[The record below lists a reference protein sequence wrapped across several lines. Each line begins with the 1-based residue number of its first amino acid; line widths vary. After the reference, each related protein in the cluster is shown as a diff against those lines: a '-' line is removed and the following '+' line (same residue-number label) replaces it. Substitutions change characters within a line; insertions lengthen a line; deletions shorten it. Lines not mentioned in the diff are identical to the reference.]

1 MKIVVDLQGAQN
13 ESRHRGIGRYALAF
27 VKALIRNKGTHEIV
41 VLLSDLFPESL
52 AYAQDALAEQ
62 RAHCTIKIWSGIGPT
77 DLRKSENYWRKD
89 VSELLREAYIA
100 ELQPDVLI
108 ISSLLDSP
116 GDNTIVSVSKLAPV
130 YTVAMLYDLIPLLY
144 KSEYLVDPTTQ
155 DWYYERLWQFK
166 KADFWFAISES
177 SRNDGIAQLGLPA
190 AQVQN
195 ISAALGEDIVAVDL
209 TPEHSAA
216 LRQKFGITRPFLL
229 YSGAFDPRKNI
240 DRLVHA
246 YAAQPAEIR
255 QAHQLVLAGGLNAPQ
270 LVHVNQLIAAAGLDA
285 SQVIVTQ
292 RITDHELCALYGLC
306 KAYILPTY
314 CEGFGF
320 TALEAMACDAPTI
333 GSNYSS
339 VPEVIGLPEALFDPF
354 SVDSIAS
361 KITQVLS
368 DEAYR
373 AKLVA
378 HGRRQ
383 VQTFSW
389 DHTARKALEASERL
403 EQAGVLA
410 AKTRAVV
417 QPIAP
422 LTSLTAPQKLSQAST
437 LPDVRTK
444 PNSAAALVAEI
455 TARIAAFEQ
464 TPQRPAVELQETAAL
479 VAGLLPRQDMR
490 PRLFVDITEL
500 HATDSKSGI
509 QRVVRSVIQH
519 LLKET
524 DSAYQV
530 ELVYA
535 AKPVGYKTAAAFT
548 RRMFGE
554 GHRPILTNGDRGA
567 GSGVGS
573 DTLLAD
579 AALGEDTYIHPQ
591 QGDIFL
597 GLDLHFNIDQDHE
610 HFFAKARQAGAQV
623 YFVVYDL
630 LPLLLKDTFT
640 PELVEKYGNWLRV
653 VSQQHGAVCISQAVA
668 AELKTWVAHNQPT
681 AAQSLKIDWFHLGAD
696 IESSIPSK
704 GMPDDGPQLLQQL
717 ASAPSFLMVGTLEP
731 RKRHGQVLDA
741 FEQLWAQNI
750 PANLVIVGKPGWLT
764 EALTNRL
771 STHPQ
776 LGHQLFW
783 MQSAS
788 DEYLE
793 KIYAA
798 ARCLIAASEAEGFG
812 LPLIEA
818 ARHGLPIIAR
828 DIPVFREV
836 AQEHA
841 LYFAGDDG
849 AALSNAIQ
857 SWLALAKQQKTPD
870 SSQIQRQTWAQS
882 TQQLLSKVILTKDV
896 TKIA

>member
-27 VKALIRNKGTHEIV
+27 VRALIRNRGPHEVV

-52 AYAQDALAEQ
+52 AYAQDALGEQ

-77 DLRKSENYWRKD
+77 DLRKPENHWRKD
-89 VSELLREAYIA
+89 VSELLREAFIA
-100 ELQPDVLI
+100 DLNPDVLI

-190 AQVQN
+190 AQVHN

-209 TPEHSAA
+209 NAEQAAA
-216 LRQKFGITRPFLL
+216 LKQKFGITRPFLL

-246 YAAQPAEIR
+246 YAAQPADIR
-255 QAHQLVLAGGLNAPQ
+255 QTHQLVLAGGLNAPQ
-270 LVHVNQLIAAAGLDA
+270 LVHVNQLISQAGLDA

-320 TALEAMACDAPTI
+320 TALEAMACGAPTI

-354 SVDSIAS
+354 SVESIES

-373 AKLVA
+373 TMLVA
-378 HGRRQ
+378 HGQKQ

-389 DHTARKALEASERL
+389 DHTARKALEALERL
-403 EQAGVLA
+403 ERDGVLE
-410 AKTRAVV
+410 AKARPT
-417 QPIAP
+417 P
-422 LTSLTAPQKLSQAST
+422 
-437 LPDVRTK
+437 
-444 PNSAAALVAEI
+444 AALVTEI
-455 TARIAAFEQ
+455 TARIAAFAQ
-464 TPQRPAVELQETAAL
+464 TSQRPAVELQETASL
-479 VAGLLPRQDMR
+479 VAGLLPRQDTR

-519 LLKET
+519 LLT
-524 DSAYQV
+524 DADAAYKV

-535 AKPVGYKTAAAFT
+535 AKPVGYKTATAFT
-548 RRMFGE
+548 QRMFGD
-554 GHRPILTNGDRGA
+554 GQLLNLTNTQHGA
-567 GSGVGS
+567 KSSEGS
-573 DTLLAD
+573 DALSGN
-579 AALGEDTYIHPQ
+579 AAVGEDAHIHPQ
-591 QGDIFL
+591 AGDIFL

-610 HFFAKARQAGAQV
+610 HFFTQARQAGAKV

-640 PELVEKYGNWLRV
+640 PELVQKYGNWLRV

-668 AELKTWVAHNQPT
+668 AELKAWVAQNQPVV
-681 AAQSLKIDWFHLGAD
+681 AQTFKIDWFHLGAD

-717 ASAPSFLMVGTLEP
+717 TAQPSFLAVGTLEP
-731 RKRHGQVLDA
+731 RKRHGQMLDA
-741 FEQLWAQNI
+741 FEQLWTQNVA
-750 PANLVIVGKPGWLT
+750 ANLIIVGKPGWLT
-764 EALTNRL
+764 EALTTRL
-771 STHPQ
+771 STHTQ
-776 LGHQLFW
+776 LGRQLFW
-783 MQSAS
+783 VQTAS

-798 ARCLIAASEAEGFG
+798 ASCLIAASEAEGFG

-836 AQEHA
+836 AQDHA

-849 AALSNAIQ
+849 AALATAVQ
-857 SWLALAKQQKTPD
+857 SWLALAQQQKTPD
-870 SSQIQRQTWAQS
+870 SRQIQRQTWAQS
-882 TQQLLSKVILTKDV
+882 AQQLLSRVISAKDV

>member
-52 AYAQDALAEQ
+52 AYAQDALGEQ
-62 RAHCTIKIWSGIGPT
+62 RAQCTIKIWSGIGPT
-77 DLRKSENYWRKD
+77 DLRKPENHWRKD
-89 VSELLREAYIA
+89 VSELLREAFIA
-100 ELQPDVLI
+100 NLQPDVLI

-190 AQVQN
+190 LQVHN
-195 ISAALGEDIVAVDL
+195 ISAALGEEIVAVEL
-209 TPEHSAA
+209 TAEQAAA
-216 LRQKFGITRPFLL
+216 LKQKFGITRPFLL

-240 DRLVHA
+240 DRLVMA
-246 YAAQPAEIR
+246 YASLPLELR

-270 LVHVNQLIAAAGLDA
+270 LVHVNQLIARAGLDA

-306 KAYILPTY
+306 KAHILPTY

-320 TALEAMACDAPTI
+320 TALEAMACGAPAI

-354 SVDSIAS
+354 SVESIAN

-373 AKLVA
+373 ATLVA
-378 HGRRQ
+378 HGRQQ

-389 DHTARKALEASERL
+389 DHTARKALEALARL
-403 EQAGVLA
+403 EQTGVLGAKVRPTA
-410 AKTRAVV
+410 AE
-417 QPIAP
+417 
-422 LTSLTAPQKLSQAST
+422 
-437 LPDVRTK
+437 
-444 PNSAAALVAEI
+444 ALVAEI

-479 VAGLLPRQDMR
+479 VAGLLPRPDPR

-500 HATDSKSGI
+500 HASDSKSGI

-519 LLKET
+519 LLTET
-524 DSAYQV
+524 DPAYNV

-535 AKPVGYKTAAAFT
+535 AKLLGYKTAAAFT
-548 RRMFGE
+548 RRMFGAAQSAAAE
-554 GHRPILTNGDRGA
+554 ASVVGA
-567 GSGVGS
+567 S
-573 DTLLAD
+573 
-579 AALGEDTYIHPQ
+579 EDTYIHPQ

-597 GLDLHFNIDQDHE
+597 SLDLHFNIDQDHE
-610 HFFAKARQAGAQV
+610 YFFAKARQAGAQV

-653 VSQQHGAVCISQAVA
+653 VSQQDGAVCISQAVA
-668 AELKTWVAHNQPT
+668 AELKTWVAHNHPS
-681 AAQSLKIDWFHLGAD
+681 AAQNLKIDWFHLGAD
-696 IESSIPSK
+696 IENSLPST
-704 GMPDDGPQLLQQL
+704 GLPDDAAQLLQQL
-717 ASAPSFLMVGTLEP
+717 AANPSFLAVGTLEP
-731 RKRHGQVLDA
+731 RKRHGQMLDA
-741 FEQLWAQNI
+741 FEQLWAQNVA
-750 PANLVIVGKPGWLT
+750 ANLIIVGKPGWLT
-764 EALTNRL
+764 EALTTRL

-776 LGHQLFW
+776 LGRQLFW
-783 MQSAS
+783 VQSAS

-798 ARCLIAASEAEGFG
+798 ASCLIAASEAEGFG

-836 AQEHA
+836 AQDHA
-841 LYFAGDDG
+841 LYFAGDEG
-849 AALSNAIQ
+849 AALAAAVQ
-857 SWLALAKQQKTPD
+857 RWLALAQQQKTPD
-870 SSQIQRQTWAQS
+870 SRKIQRQSWAQS
-882 TQQLLSKVILTKDV
+882 AQQLLSRVISTKDV

>member
-27 VKALIRNKGTHEIV
+27 VRALIRNKGTHEIV

-77 DLRKSENYWRKD
+77 DLRKPENHWRKD

-209 TPEHSAA
+209 NAEQATA
-216 LRQKFGITRPFLL
+216 LKPKFGITRPFLL

-240 DRLVHA
+240 DRLVYA
-246 YAAQPAEIR
+246 YAAQPAEVR
-255 QAHQLVLAGGLNAPQ
+255 HAHQLVLAGGLNAPQ

-320 TALEAMACDAPTI
+320 TALEAMACGAPTI

-354 SVDSIAS
+354 SVESIAS

-373 AKLVA
+373 SMLVA
-378 HGRRQ
+378 HGQQQ

-389 DHTARKALEASERL
+389 DHTARKALEALERL

-410 AKTRAVV
+410 VSKA
-417 QPIAP
+417 QPA
-422 LTSLTAPQKLSQAST
+422 
-437 LPDVRTK
+437 
-444 PNSAAALVAEI
+444 AAALVAEI

-479 VAGLLPRQDMR
+479 VAGLLPRQDQR

-519 LLKET
+519 LLTET

-548 RRMFGE
+548 QRMFGE
-554 GHRPILTNGDRGA
+554 GHRPILTNGERGA

-573 DTLLAD
+573 VTLLAD
-579 AALGEDTYIHPQ
+579 EAIDQDTYIHPQ

-741 FEQLWAQNI
+741 FEQFWAQNI

-764 EALTNRL
+764 EALTTRL

-836 AQEHA
+836 AQDHA
-841 LYFAGDDG
+841 MYFAGDDG
-849 AALSNAIQ
+849 AALATAIQ

-882 TQQLLSKVILTKDV
+882 AQQLLSRMILTKDV

>member
-27 VKALIRNKGTHEIV
+27 VRALIRNKGAHEVV

-52 AYAQDALAEQ
+52 AYTQDALGEH

-77 DLRKSENYWRKD
+77 DLRKPENHWRKD

-190 AQVQN
+190 DQVHN
-195 ISAALGEDIVAVDL
+195 ISAALGEDIVAVEL
-209 TPEHSAA
+209 NTEQETA
-216 LRQKFGITRPFLL
+216 LKQKFGITRPFML

-320 TALEAMACDAPTI
+320 TALEAMACGAPTI

-373 AKLVA
+373 AMLVA

-389 DHTARKALEASERL
+389 DHTARKALEALEQL
-403 EQAGVLA
+403 EQAGVLKGKA
-410 AKTRAVV
+410 RAVV
-417 QPIAP
+417 QPVP
-422 LTSLTAPQKLSQAST
+422 PVTSLSAPQKLSQTSAASDARST
-437 LPDVRTK
+437 L
-444 PNSAAALVAEI
+444 NSAAALVTEI

-479 VAGLLPRQDMR
+479 VAGLLPRQDQR

-519 LLKET
+519 LLTET

-535 AKPVGYKTAAAFT
+535 AKLVGYKTAAAFT

-554 GHRPILTNGDRGA
+554 DHRPISTNGDRGA
-567 GSGVGS
+567 GSSVGS
-573 DTLLAD
+573 DAAD
-579 AALGEDTYIHPQ
+579 SVLSQDTYIHPQ

-610 HFFAKARQAGAQV
+610 HFFAKARQADAQV

-668 AELKTWVAHNQPT
+668 AELKAWVANNQPT

-704 GMPDDGPQLLQQL
+704 GMPDDGPQLLQKL

-764 EALTNRL
+764 EALTTRL
-771 STHPQ
+771 SAHPH
-776 LGHQLFW
+776 LGRQLFW
-783 MQSAS
+783 VQSAS

-798 ARCLIAASEAEGFG
+798 ANCLIAASEAEGFG

-818 ARHGLPIIAR
+818 ARHGLPIVAR

-836 AQEHA
+836 AQDHA

-849 AALSNAIQ
+849 AALATAIQ
-857 SWLALAKQQKTPD
+857 SWLAMSQQQKTPD
-870 SSQIQRQTWAQS
+870 SRQIQRQTWAQS
-882 TQQLLSKVILTKDV
+882 TQQLLSRVLSSKDV

>member
-27 VKALIRNKGTHEIV
+27 VRALIRNKGTHEIV

-62 RAHCTIKIWSGIGPT
+62 RAHCTIKVWSGIGPT
-77 DLRKSENYWRKD
+77 DLRKLGNHWRKD

-116 GDNTIVSVSKLAPV
+116 GDNTIVSVSKLASV

-177 SRNDGIAQLGLPA
+177 SRNDGIAQLGLPP

-195 ISAALGEDIVAVDL
+195 ISAALGEDIVAVEL
-209 TPEHSAA
+209 NTEQATA
-216 LRQKFGITRPFLL
+216 LHQKFGITRPFLL

-240 DRLVHA
+240 DRLVCA

-320 TALEAMACDAPTI
+320 TALEAMACGAPTI

-354 SVDSIAS
+354 SVESIAS

-373 AKLVA
+373 AMLAA
-378 HGRRQ
+378 HGRMQ

-389 DHTARKALEASERL
+389 DHTARKALEALERL

-410 AKTRAVV
+410 ATKA
-417 QPIAP
+417 Q
-422 LTSLTAPQKLSQAST
+422 STAAT
-437 LPDVRTK
+437 
-444 PNSAAALVAEI
+444 LVAEI
-455 TARIAAFEQ
+455 TTRIAAFEQ
-464 TPQRPAVELQETAAL
+464 TPKRPVVELQETAAL
-479 VAGLLPRQDMR
+479 VAGLLPRQDQR

-519 LLKET
+519 LLTET

-554 GHRPILTNGDRGA
+554 GHRPILTNGD

-573 DTLLAD
+573 DTLLAG
-579 AALGEDTYIHPQ
+579 AALGQDTHIHPQ
-591 QGDIFL
+591 LGDIFL

-610 HFFAKARQAGAQV
+610 HFFTKARQAGAQV

-653 VSQQHGAVCISQAVA
+653 VSEQHGAVCISQAVA
-668 AELKTWVAHNQPT
+668 AQLKAWVSQNQPT
-681 AAQSLKIDWFHLGAD
+681 AARSLKIDWFHLGAD

-704 GMPDDGPQLLQQL
+704 GMPDDGPQLLQKL
-717 ASAPSFLMVGTLEP
+717 ATAPSFLMVGTLEP

-741 FEQLWAQNI
+741 FEQLWAQNT
-750 PANLVIVGKPGWLT
+750 PANLVIAGKRGWLT
-764 EALTNRL
+764 EALTARL

-783 MQSAS
+783 VQSAS

-836 AQEHA
+836 AQDHA

-849 AALSNAIQ
+849 AALATAIQ
-857 SWLALAKQQKTPD
+857 SWLVLAQQQKTPD

>member
-52 AYAQDALAEQ
+52 AYAQDALGEQ
-62 RAHCTIKIWSGIGPT
+62 RAQCTIKIWSGIGPT
-77 DLRKSENYWRKD
+77 DLRKPENHWRKD
-89 VSELLREAYIA
+89 VSELLREAFIA
-100 ELQPDVLI
+100 NLQPDVLI

-190 AQVQN
+190 PQVHN

-209 TPEHSAA
+209 TVEQAAA
-216 LRQKFGITRPFLL
+216 LKQKFAITRPFLL

-240 DRLVHA
+240 DRLVMA
-246 YAAQPAEIR
+246 YASLPLDLR

-270 LVHVNQLIAAAGLDA
+270 LVHVNQLIARAGLDA

-306 KAYILPTY
+306 KAHILPTY

-320 TALEAMACDAPTI
+320 TALEAMACGAPAI

-354 SVDSIAS
+354 SVESIAN

-373 AKLVA
+373 ATLVA
-378 HGRRQ
+378 HGRQQ

-389 DHTARKALEASERL
+389 DHTARKALEALARL
-403 EQAGVLA
+403 EQTGVLGAKARPTA
-410 AKTRAVV
+410 AE
-417 QPIAP
+417 
-422 LTSLTAPQKLSQAST
+422 
-437 LPDVRTK
+437 
-444 PNSAAALVAEI
+444 ALVAEI

-479 VAGLLPRQDMR
+479 VAGLLPRPDPR

-500 HATDSKSGI
+500 HASDSKSGI

-519 LLKET
+519 LLTET
-524 DSAYQV
+524 DPAYKV

-535 AKPVGYKTAAAFT
+535 AKPLGYKTAAAFT
-548 RRMFGE
+548 RRMFGAARSVAAE
-554 GHRPILTNGDRGA
+554 ATVVGA
-567 GSGVGS
+567 S
-573 DTLLAD
+573 
-579 AALGEDTYIHPQ
+579 EDTYIHPQ
-591 QGDIFL
+591 QSDIFL

-668 AELKTWVAHNQPT
+668 AELKTWVAHNHPS
-681 AAQSLKIDWFHLGAD
+681 AAQNLKIDWFHLGAD
-696 IESSIPSK
+696 IENSLPST
-704 GMPDDGPQLLQQL
+704 GLPEDATQLLQQL
-717 ASAPSFLMVGTLEP
+717 AANPSFLAVGTLEP
-731 RKRHGQVLDA
+731 RKRHGQMLDA
-741 FEQLWAQNI
+741 FEQLWAQNVA
-750 PANLVIVGKPGWLT
+750 ANLIIVGKPGWLT
-764 EALTNRL
+764 EALTTRL

-776 LGHQLFW
+776 LGRQLFW
-783 MQSAS
+783 VQSAS
-788 DEYLE
+788 DECLE

-798 ARCLIAASEAEGFG
+798 AGCLIAASEAEGFG

-836 AQEHA
+836 AQDHA
-841 LYFAGDDG
+841 LYFAGDEG
-849 AALSNAIQ
+849 AALAAAVQ
-857 SWLALAKQQKTPD
+857 RWLALAKQQKAPD
-870 SSQIQRQTWAQS
+870 SRQIQRQTWAQS
-882 TQQLLSKVILTKDV
+882 AQQLLSRVISTKDV

>member
-52 AYAQDALAEQ
+52 AYAQDALGEQ
-62 RAHCTIKIWSGIGPT
+62 RAQCTIKIWSGIGPT
-77 DLRKSENYWRKD
+77 DLRKPENHWRKD
-89 VSELLREAYIA
+89 VSELLREAFIA
-100 ELQPDVLI
+100 NLQPDVLI

-190 AQVQN
+190 PQVHN
-195 ISAALGEDIVAVDL
+195 ISAALGEDIVAVEL
-209 TPEHSAA
+209 TAEQAAA
-216 LRQKFGITRPFLL
+216 LKQKFGITRPFLL

-240 DRLVHA
+240 DRLVMA
-246 YAAQPAEIR
+246 YASLPLELR

-270 LVHVNQLIAAAGLDA
+270 LVHVNQLIARAGLDA

-306 KAYILPTY
+306 KAHILPTY

-320 TALEAMACDAPTI
+320 TALEAMACGAPAI

-354 SVDSIAS
+354 SVESIAN

-373 AKLVA
+373 ATLVA
-378 HGRRQ
+378 HGRQQ

-389 DHTARKALEASERL
+389 DHTARKALEALARL
-403 EQAGVLA
+403 EQTGVLG
-410 AKTRAVV
+410 AKVR
-417 QPIAP
+417 P
-422 LTSLTAPQKLSQAST
+422 TAE
-437 LPDVRTK
+437 
-444 PNSAAALVAEI
+444 ALVAEI

-464 TPQRPAVELQETAAL
+464 TPQRPVVELQETAAL
-479 VAGLLPRQDMR
+479 VAGLLPRPDPR

-500 HATDSKSGI
+500 HASDSKSGI

-519 LLKET
+519 LLTET
-524 DSAYQV
+524 DPAYKV

-535 AKPVGYKTAAAFT
+535 AKPLGYKTAVAFT
-548 RRMFGE
+548 RRMFAAAQSVAAE
-554 GHRPILTNGDRGA
+554 ASMVGA
-567 GSGVGS
+567 S
-573 DTLLAD
+573 
-579 AALGEDTYIHPQ
+579 EDTYIHPQ

-653 VSQQHGAVCISQAVA
+653 VSQQHGAVCISRAVA
-668 AELKTWVAHNQPT
+668 AELKTWVAHNHPS
-681 AAQSLKIDWFHLGAD
+681 AAQNLKIDWFHLGAD
-696 IESSIPSK
+696 IENSLPST
-704 GMPDDGPQLLQQL
+704 GLPEDATQLLQQL
-717 ASAPSFLMVGTLEP
+717 AANPSFLAVGTLEP
-731 RKRHGQVLDA
+731 RKRHGQMLDA
-741 FEQLWAQNI
+741 FEQLWAQHVA
-750 PANLVIVGKPGWLT
+750 ANLIIVGKPGWLT
-764 EALTNRL
+764 EALTTRL

-776 LGHQLFW
+776 LGRQLFW
-783 MQSAS
+783 VQSAS

-798 ARCLIAASEAEGFG
+798 ASCLIAASEAEGFG

-836 AQEHA
+836 AQDHA
-841 LYFAGDDG
+841 LYFAGDEG
-849 AALSNAIQ
+849 AALAAAVQ
-857 SWLALAKQQKTPD
+857 RWLALAKQQNTPD
-870 SSQIQRQTWAQS
+870 SRKIQRQTWAQS
-882 TQQLLSKVILTKDV
+882 AQQLLSRVISTKDV

>member
-13 ESRHRGIGRYALAF
+13 ESRARGIGRYALAF
-27 VKALIRNKGTHEIV
+27 VKALIRNKGGHQIV

-52 AYAQDALAEQ
+52 SQVQESLSAE
-62 RAHCTIKIWSGIGPT
+62 RELCTVAVWSGIGPT
-77 DLRKSENYWRKD
+77 DQRKPENLWRQQ
-89 VSELLREAYIA
+89 VSELLREARLA
-100 ELQPDVLI
+100 QLSPDVLI
-108 ISSLLDSP
+108 LSSFLDSP
-116 GDNTIVSVSKLAPV
+116 GDNTIVSIGKVAPV
-130 YTVAMLYDLIPLLY
+130 YTVAMLYDLIPLMY
-144 KSEYLVDPTTQ
+144 KNEYLVDPATQ
-155 DWYYERLWQFK
+155 DWYYERLWQYK

-177 SRNDGIAQLGLPA
+177 SRNDGIQQLGLPA
-190 AQVQN
+190 ANVEN
-195 ISAALGEDIVAVDL
+195 ISAALGEEIAPVSLPADFVAAVN
-209 TPEHSAA
+209 
-216 LRQKFGITRPFLL
+216 QKFGITGSFLL
-229 YSGAFDPRKNI
+229 YTGAFDPRKNI
-240 DRLVHA
+240 ERLLAA
-246 YAAQPAEIR
+246 YSAQPTELKR
-255 QAHQLVLAGGLNAPQ
+255 THQLVLAGGMIAPQ
-270 LVHVNQLIAAAGLDA
+270 LAHLYQLIQQAGLDTT
-285 SQVIVTQ
+285 QVIVTQ
-292 RITDHELCALYGLC
+292 RITDQELCALYMLC

-320 TALEAMACDAPTI
+320 TALEAMACGAPTI

-354 SVDSIAS
+354 SVVSITN

-368 DEAYR
+368 DDAYR
-373 AKLVA
+373 AKLVS
-378 HGRRQ
+378 HGRQQ

-389 DHTARKALEASERL
+389 DHTARKALEALERL
-403 EQAGVLA
+403 EQGGVLG
-410 AKTRAVV
+410 AKTQSTVAAVV
-417 QPIAP
+417 
-422 LTSLTAPQKLSQAST
+422 T
-437 LPDVRTK
+437 
-444 PNSAAALVAEI
+444 EI

-464 TPQRPAVELQETAAL
+464 TPKRSVVELQETAVL
-479 VAGLLPRQDMR
+479 VAGLLPRQDQR

-519 LLKET
+519 LLTET

-554 GHRPILTNGDRGA
+554 GHRPILTNGG
-567 GSGVGS
+567 GSGVDS

-579 AALGEDTYIHPQ
+579 AALSQDTYIHPQ
-591 QGDIFL
+591 HGDIFL

-610 HFFAKARQAGAQV
+610 RFFAKARQAGAEV

-668 AELKTWVAHNQPT
+668 AELKTWVANNQPE
-681 AAQSLKIDWFHLGAD
+681 AAKTLKIDWFHLGAD

-704 GMPDDGPQLLQQL
+704 GMPDDGPQLLQKL

-750 PANLVIVGKPGWLT
+750 PVNLVIVGKSGWLT
-764 EALTNRL
+764 EALTARL
-771 STHPQ
+771 GAHPE
-776 LGHQLFW
+776 LGRQLFW
-783 MQSAS
+783 VQSAS

-849 AALSNAIQ
+849 AALATAIQ
-857 SWLALAKQQKTPD
+857 SWLALAQQQKTLD

>member
-1 MKIVVDLQGAQN
+1 MKILVDLQGAQN

-27 VKALIRNKGTHEIV
+27 VRALIRNKGTNEIV

-52 AYAQDALAEQ
+52 AYAQDALGEQ

-77 DLRKSENYWRKD
+77 DLRKPENHWRKD
-89 VSELLREAYIA
+89 VSELLREAFIA
-100 ELQPDVLI
+100 DLNPDVLI

-190 AQVQN
+190 AQVHN

-209 TPEHSAA
+209 NAEQAAA
-216 LRQKFGITRPFLL
+216 LKQKFGITRPFLL

-255 QAHQLVLAGGLNAPQ
+255 QTHQLVLAGGLNAPQ
-270 LVHVNQLIAAAGLDA
+270 LVHVNQLISQAGLDA

-320 TALEAMACDAPTI
+320 TALEAMACGAPTI

-354 SVDSIAS
+354 SVESIAS

-373 AKLVA
+373 AMLVA
-378 HGRRQ
+378 HGPKQ

-389 DHTARKALEASERL
+389 DHTARKALEALERL
-403 EQAGVLA
+403 ERDGVLG
-410 AKTRAVV
+410 AKARSVV
-417 QPIAP
+417 QPIAALELSTVSQTSAP
-422 LTSLTAPQKLSQAST
+422 LSAHSRPQ
-437 LPDVRTK
+437 TK
-444 PNSAAALVAEI
+444 PPTAVALVTEI
-455 TARIAAFEQ
+455 TVRIAAFAQ
-464 TPQRPAVELQETAAL
+464 TSQRPAVELQETAAL
-479 VAGLLPRQDMR
+479 VAGLLPRQDTR

-519 LLKET
+519 LLT
-524 DSAYQV
+524 DADAAHKV

-535 AKPVGYKTAAAFT
+535 AKPLGYKTATAFT
-548 RRMFGE
+548 RRMFGD
-554 GHRPILTNGDRGA
+554 GQLLNLTNTEHGA
-567 GSGVGS
+567 KSSEGS
-573 DTLLAD
+573 DALSGNASISQD
-579 AALGEDTYIHPQ
+579 AHIHPQ
-591 QGDIFL
+591 KGDIFL

-610 HFFAKARQAGAQV
+610 HFFNKARQAGAQV

-640 PELVEKYGNWLRV
+640 SELVEKYGNWLRV

-668 AELKTWVAHNQPT
+668 AELTAWVAQNQPAVAKT
-681 AAQSLKIDWFHLGAD
+681 FKIDWFHLGAD

-704 GMPDDGPQLLQQL
+704 GVPDDGAQLLQQL
-717 ASAPSFLMVGTLEP
+717 AAQPSFLAVGTLEP
-731 RKRHGQVLDA
+731 RKRHGQMLDA
-741 FEQLWAQNI
+741 FDLLWAQNVA
-750 PANLVIVGKPGWLT
+750 ANLIIVGKPGWLT
-764 EALTNRL
+764 EALTTWL

-776 LGHQLFW
+776 LGRQLFW
-783 MQSAS
+783 VQTAS

-793 KIYAA
+793 KIYAVA
-798 ARCLIAASEAEGFG
+798 SCLIAASEAEGFG

-836 AQEHA
+836 AKEHA
-841 LYFAGDDG
+841 FYFAGDDG
-849 AALSNAIQ
+849 AALATAIQ
-857 SWLALAKQQKTPD
+857 SWLALSKQQKIPN
-870 SSQIQRQTWAQS
+870 SRQIQRQTWGQS
-882 TQQLLSKVILTKDV
+882 TQQLLSRVLSSKDV

>member
-27 VKALIRNKGTHEIV
+27 VRALIRNKGTHEIV

-77 DLRKSENYWRKD
+77 DLRKSENHWRKD

-195 ISAALGEDIVAVDL
+195 ISAALGEDIVAVEL
-209 TPEHSAA
+209 NTEQATA
-216 LRQKFGITRPFLL
+216 LKQKFGIARPFML

-270 LVHVNQLIAAAGLDA
+270 LVHVNQLIVAAGLDA

-320 TALEAMACDAPTI
+320 TALEAMACGAPTI

-354 SVDSIAS
+354 SVDSIAN

-378 HGRRQ
+378 HGSQQ

-389 DHTARKALEASERL
+389 DHTARKALEALERL

-410 AKTRAVV
+410 ATKA
-417 QPIAP
+417 QP
-422 LTSLTAPQKLSQAST
+422 T
-437 LPDVRTK
+437 
-444 PNSAAALVAEI
+444 AAALVAEI
-455 TARIAAFEQ
+455 TTRIAAFEQ

-479 VAGLLPRQDMR
+479 VAGLLPRQEQR

-500 HATDSKSGI
+500 HTTDSKSGI
-509 QRVVRSVIQH
+509 QRVVRSVIQN
-519 LLKET
+519 LLTET
-524 DSAYQV
+524 DSAFQV

-554 GHRPILTNGDRGA
+554 GHRPVLTDVDHGA
-567 GSGVGS
+567 RSSVDS
-573 DTLLAD
+573 DAAD
-579 AALGEDTYIHPQ
+579 AAPSQDTYIHPQ

-640 PELVEKYGNWLRV
+640 LELVEKYGDWLRV

-764 EALTNRL
+764 EALTTRL
-771 STHPQ
+771 SAHPQ

-783 MQSAS
+783 VQSAS

-836 AQEHA
+836 AQDHA
-841 LYFAGDDG
+841 LYFAGEDG
-849 AALSNAIQ
+849 AALATAIQ
-857 SWLALAKQQKTPD
+857 SWLVLAQQQKTPD

>member
-52 AYAQDALAEQ
+52 AYAQDALGEQ
-62 RAHCTIKIWSGIGPT
+62 RAQCTIKIWSGIGPT
-77 DLRKSENYWRKD
+77 DLRKPENHWRKD
-89 VSELLREAYIA
+89 VSELLREAFIA
-100 ELQPDVLI
+100 NLQPDVLI

-190 AQVQN
+190 PQVHN
-195 ISAALGEDIVAVDL
+195 ISAALGEDIVAVEL
-209 TPEHSAA
+209 TAEQAA
-216 LRQKFGITRPFLL
+216 VLKQKFAITRPFLL

-240 DRLVHA
+240 DRLVMA
-246 YAAQPAEIR
+246 YASLPLDLR

-270 LVHVNQLIAAAGLDA
+270 LVQVNQLIDRAGLDA
-285 SQVIVTQ
+285 NQVIVTQ

-306 KAYILPTY
+306 KAHILPTY

-320 TALEAMACDAPTI
+320 TALEAMACGAPAI

-354 SVDSIAS
+354 SVESIAS

-373 AKLVA
+373 ATLVA
-378 HGRRQ
+378 HGRQQ

-389 DHTARKALEASERL
+389 DHTARKALEALVRL
-403 EQAGVLA
+403 EHNGVLGAKARPTA
-410 AKTRAVV
+410 AE
-417 QPIAP
+417 
-422 LTSLTAPQKLSQAST
+422 
-437 LPDVRTK
+437 
-444 PNSAAALVAEI
+444 ALVTEI

-479 VAGLLPRQDMR
+479 VAGLLPRLDPR

-500 HATDSKSGI
+500 HASDSKSGI

-519 LLKET
+519 LLTET
-524 DSAYQV
+524 DPAYKV

-535 AKPVGYKTAAAFT
+535 AKPLGYKTALAFT
-548 RRMFGE
+548 RRMFGAAQSVAAE
-554 GHRPILTNGDRGA
+554 ASVVGA
-567 GSGVGS
+567 S
-573 DTLLAD
+573 
-579 AALGEDTYIHPQ
+579 EDTYIHPQ

-610 HFFAKARQAGAQV
+610 YFFAKARQAGAQV

-653 VSQQHGAVCISQAVA
+653 VSQQHGAVCISRAVA
-668 AELKTWVAHNQPT
+668 AELKTWVAHSHPS
-681 AAQSLKIDWFHLGAD
+681 AAQNLKIDWFHLGAD
-696 IESSIPSK
+696 IENSLPSA
-704 GMPDDGPQLLQQL
+704 GLPEDAAQLLQQF
-717 ASAPSFLMVGTLEP
+717 AANPSFLAVGTLEP
-731 RKRHGQVLDA
+731 RKRHGQMLDA
-741 FEQLWAQNI
+741 FEQLWAQHVA
-750 PANLVIVGKPGWLT
+750 ANLIIVGKPGWLT
-764 EALTNRL
+764 EALTTRL

-776 LGHQLFW
+776 LGRQLFW
-783 MQSAS
+783 VQSAS

-793 KIYAA
+793 KIYASA
-798 ARCLIAASEAEGFG
+798 SCLIAASEAEGFG

-836 AQEHA
+836 AQDHA
-841 LYFAGDDG
+841 LYFAGDEG
-849 AALSNAIQ
+849 AALAAAVQ
-857 SWLALAKQQKTPD
+857 RWLTLAQQQKTPD
-870 SSQIQRQTWAQS
+870 SRKIQRQTWAQS
-882 TQQLLSKVILTKDV
+882 AQQLLSRVISTKDV

>member
-27 VKALIRNKGTHEIV
+27 VRALIRNKGAHEVV

-52 AYAQDALAEQ
+52 AYTQDALGEQ
-62 RAHCTIKIWSGIGPT
+62 RAQCTIKIWSGIGPT
-77 DLRKSENYWRKD
+77 DLREPENHWRKE
-89 VSELLREAYIA
+89 VSELLREAFIA
-100 ELQPDVLI
+100 KLDPDVLI
-108 ISSLLDSP
+108 VSSLLDSSR
-116 GDNTIVSVSKLAPV
+116 DNTVVSISKLAPV

-190 AQVQN
+190 DQVHN
-195 ISAALGEDIVAVDL
+195 ISAALGEDIVAVEL
-209 TPEHSAA
+209 NAEQATA
-216 LRQKFGITRPFLL
+216 LKQKFGITRPFLL

-240 DRLVHA
+240 DRLVYA

-320 TALEAMACDAPTI
+320 TAIEAMACGAPTI

-354 SVDSIAS
+354 SVDSIAN

-373 AKLVA
+373 AKLVT
-378 HGRRQ
+378 HGRTQ
-383 VQTFSW
+383 VETFSW
-389 DHTARKALEASERL
+389 DHTARKALEALEWL
-403 EQAGVLA
+403 EQEGVLG
-410 AKTRAVV
+410 AKPRPT
-417 QPIAP
+417 P
-422 LTSLTAPQKLSQAST
+422 
-437 LPDVRTK
+437 
-444 PNSAAALVAEI
+444 AALVTEI
-455 TARIAAFEQ
+455 TARISAFAQ

-479 VAGLLPRQDMR
+479 VAGLLPRQDIR

-519 LLKET
+519 LLTET
-524 DSAYQV
+524 NSAYQV

-535 AKPVGYKTAAAFT
+535 AKPVGYKTAVAFT
-548 RRMFGE
+548 QRMF
-554 GHRPILTNGDRGA
+554 A
-567 GSGVGS
+567 SGQS
-573 DTLLAD
+573 LAD
-579 AALGEDTYIHPQ
+579 QDTYIHPQ

-610 HFFAKARQAGAQV
+610 HFFAKARQAGAQA

-668 AELKTWVAHNQPT
+668 AELKTWVAHNQP
-681 AAQSLKIDWFHLGAD
+681 AASQTFKIDWFHLGAD

-704 GMPDDGPQLLQQL
+704 GVPDDGPQLLQKL
-717 ASAPSFLMVGTLEP
+717 ASAVSFLMVGTLEP

-741 FEQLWAQNI
+741 FEQLWSQNI
-750 PANLVIVGKPGWLT
+750 PANLIIVGKPGWLT
-764 EALTNRL
+764 EALTTRL
-771 STHPQ
+771 SVHPQ
-776 LGHQLFW
+776 LGYQLFW
-783 MQSAS
+783 VQSAS

-836 AQEHA
+836 AQDHA

-849 AALSNAIQ
+849 AALATAIQ
-857 SWLALAKQQKTPD
+857 SWLALEKQQKTPD
-870 SSQIQRQTWAQS
+870 SRQIQRQTWAQS
-882 TQQLLSKVILTKDV
+882 AQQLLSRVISAKDV

>member
-27 VKALIRNKGTHEIV
+27 VRALIRNKGTHEIV

-62 RAHCTIKIWSGIGPT
+62 RAHCTIKVWSGIGPT
-77 DLRKSENYWRKD
+77 DLRKLGNHWRKD

-116 GDNTIVSVSKLAPV
+116 GDNTIVSVSKLASV

-190 AQVQN
+190 DQVHN
-195 ISAALGEDIVAVDL
+195 ISAALGEDIVAVEL
-209 TPEHSAA
+209 NTEQATA
-216 LRQKFGITRPFLL
+216 LKQKFGITRPFLL

-240 DRLVHA
+240 DRLVYA

-320 TALEAMACDAPTI
+320 TALEAMACGAPTI

-339 VPEVIGLPEALFDPF
+339 VPEVIGLSEALFDPF
-354 SVDSIAS
+354 SVESIAS

-373 AKLVA
+373 SMLVA
-378 HGRRQ
+378 HGRQQ

-389 DHTARKALEASERL
+389 DHTARKALEALERL
-403 EQAGVLA
+403 ERNGVLG
-410 AKTRAVV
+410 AKPRPT
-417 QPIAP
+417 P
-422 LTSLTAPQKLSQAST
+422 T
-437 LPDVRTK
+437 
-444 PNSAAALVAEI
+444 ALVTEI
-455 TARIAAFEQ
+455 TARISAFEQ

-479 VAGLLPRQDMR
+479 VAGLLPRQDQR

-519 LLKET
+519 LLTET

-548 RRMFGE
+548 QRMFGE
-554 GHRPILTNGDRGA
+554 GHLPILTNVDRGA

-579 AALGEDTYIHPQ
+579 ATLGQDAYIHPQ

-610 HFFAKARQAGAQV
+610 HFFTKARQAGAQV

-653 VSQQHGAVCISQAVA
+653 VSQQHGAVCISRAVA
-668 AELKTWVAHNQPT
+668 AELKTWVAHNQP
-681 AAQSLKIDWFHLGAD
+681 AAVQSLKIDWFHLGAD
-696 IESSIPSK
+696 IESSIPST
-704 GMPDDGPQLLQQL
+704 GIPDDGPQQLQKL

-764 EALTNRL
+764 EALTTRL
-771 STHPQ
+771 SAHPE
-776 LGHQLFW
+776 LGRQLFW
-783 MQSAS
+783 VQSAS

-836 AQEHA
+836 AQEHS

-849 AALSNAIQ
+849 AALATAIQ
-857 SWLALAKQQKTPD
+857 SWLALAQQQKTPD

>member
-52 AYAQDALAEQ
+52 AYAQDALGEQ
-62 RAHCTIKIWSGIGPT
+62 RAQCTIKIWSGIGPT
-77 DLRKSENYWRKD
+77 DLRKPENHWRKD
-89 VSELLREAYIA
+89 VSELLREAFIA
-100 ELQPDVLI
+100 NLQPDVLI

-190 AQVQN
+190 PQVHN
-195 ISAALGEDIVAVDL
+195 ISAALGEDIVAVEL
-209 TPEHSAA
+209 TAEQAA
-216 LRQKFGITRPFLL
+216 VLKQKFAITRPFLL

-240 DRLVHA
+240 DRLVMA
-246 YAAQPAEIR
+246 YASLPLDLR
-255 QAHQLVLAGGLNAPQ
+255 RSHQLVLAGGLNAPQ
-270 LVHVNQLIAAAGLDA
+270 LVHVNQLIARAGLDA

-306 KAYILPTY
+306 KAHILPTY

-320 TALEAMACDAPTI
+320 TALEAMACGAPAI

-354 SVDSIAS
+354 SVESIAS

-373 AKLVA
+373 ATLVA
-378 HGRRQ
+378 HGRQQ

-389 DHTARKALEASERL
+389 DHTARKALEALVRL
-403 EQAGVLA
+403 EHNGVLGAKARPTA
-410 AKTRAVV
+410 AE
-417 QPIAP
+417 
-422 LTSLTAPQKLSQAST
+422 
-437 LPDVRTK
+437 
-444 PNSAAALVAEI
+444 ALVTEI

-479 VAGLLPRQDMR
+479 VAGLLPRLDPR

-500 HATDSKSGI
+500 HASDSKSGI

-519 LLKET
+519 LLTET
-524 DSAYQV
+524 DPAYKV

-535 AKPVGYKTAAAFT
+535 AKPLGYKTALAFT
-548 RRMFGE
+548 RRMFGAAQSVAAE
-554 GHRPILTNGDRGA
+554 ASVVGA
-567 GSGVGS
+567 S
-573 DTLLAD
+573 
-579 AALGEDTYIHPQ
+579 EDTYIHPQ

-610 HFFAKARQAGAQV
+610 YFFAKARQAGAQV

-653 VSQQHGAVCISQAVA
+653 VSQQHGAVCISRAVA
-668 AELKTWVAHNQPT
+668 AELKTWVAHSHPS
-681 AAQSLKIDWFHLGAD
+681 AAQNLKIDWFHLGAD
-696 IESSIPSK
+696 IENSLPSA
-704 GMPDDGPQLLQQL
+704 GLPEDAAQLLQQF
-717 ASAPSFLMVGTLEP
+717 AANPSFLAVGTLEP
-731 RKRHGQVLDA
+731 RKRHGQMLDA
-741 FEQLWAQNI
+741 FEQLWAQHVA
-750 PANLVIVGKPGWLT
+750 ANLIIVGKPGWLT
-764 EALTNRL
+764 EALTTRL

-776 LGHQLFW
+776 LGRQLFW
-783 MQSAS
+783 VQSAS

-793 KIYAA
+793 KIYASA
-798 ARCLIAASEAEGFG
+798 SCLIAASEAEGFG

-836 AQEHA
+836 AQDHA
-841 LYFAGDDG
+841 LYFAGDEG
-849 AALSNAIQ
+849 AALAAAVQ
-857 SWLALAKQQKTPD
+857 RWLTLAQQQKTPD
-870 SSQIQRQTWAQS
+870 SRKIQRQTWAQS
-882 TQQLLSKVILTKDV
+882 AQQLLSRVILTKDV

>member
-27 VKALIRNKGTHEIV
+27 VRALIRNKGTHEIV

-62 RAHCTIKIWSGIGPT
+62 RAHYTIKIWSGIGPT
-77 DLRKSENYWRKD
+77 DLRKPENHWRKD

-195 ISAALGEDIVAVDL
+195 ISAALGEDIVAVEL
-209 TPEHSAA
+209 NAEQATA
-216 LRQKFGITRPFLL
+216 LKQKFGITRPFLL

-270 LVHVNQLIAAAGLDA
+270 LVHVNQLIVAAGLDA

-320 TALEAMACDAPTI
+320 TALEAMACGAPTI

-354 SVDSIAS
+354 SVDSIAN

-373 AKLVA
+373 AKLVT
-378 HGRRQ
+378 HGRTQ

-389 DHTARKALEASERL
+389 DHTARRALEALERL

-410 AKTRAVV
+410 VTKA
-417 QPIAP
+417 QP
-422 LTSLTAPQKLSQAST
+422 T
-437 LPDVRTK
+437 
-444 PNSAAALVAEI
+444 AAALVAEI

-479 VAGLLPRQDMR
+479 VAGLLPRQDIR

-519 LLKET
+519 LLTET

-554 GHRPILTNGDRGA
+554 SHPPILTNGDRRA

-573 DTLLAD
+573 ATLLVD
-579 AALGEDTYIHPQ
+579 AAISQDTYIHPQ

-640 PELVEKYGNWLRV
+640 PELIEKYGNWLRV
-653 VSQQHGAVCISQAVA
+653 VSQQHGTVCISQAVA
-668 AELKTWVAHNQPT
+668 AELKTWVSQNQPQ
-681 AAQSLKIDWFHLGAD
+681 AAQSLKIEWFHLGAD

-741 FEQLWAQNI
+741 FEQLWAQNT

-764 EALTNRL
+764 EALTARL
-771 STHPQ
+771 SAHPQ
-776 LGHQLFW
+776 LGRQLFW
-783 MQSAS
+783 VQSAS

-849 AALSNAIQ
+849 AALATAIQ
-857 SWLALAKQQKTPD
+857 SWLALEKQQKTPD

-882 TQQLLSKVILTKDV
+882 AQQLLSKVILTKDV

>member
-27 VKALIRNKGTHEIV
+27 VRALIRNKGTHEIV

-62 RAHCTIKIWSGIGPT
+62 RAQCTIKIWSGIGPT
-77 DLRKSENYWRKD
+77 DLRKPENHWRKD

-209 TPEHSAA
+209 NTDQATA
-216 LRQKFGITRPFLL
+216 LKQKFGITRPFLL

-320 TALEAMACDAPTI
+320 TALEAMACGAPTI

-354 SVDSIAS
+354 SVDSIAN

-373 AKLVA
+373 AKLVT
-378 HGRRQ
+378 HGRTQ
-383 VQTFSW
+383 VETFSW
-389 DHTARKALEASERL
+389 DHTARKALEALERL
-403 EQAGVLA
+403 EQEGVLG
-410 AKTRAVV
+410 AKPRPT
-417 QPIAP
+417 P
-422 LTSLTAPQKLSQAST
+422 
-437 LPDVRTK
+437 
-444 PNSAAALVAEI
+444 AALVTEI
-455 TARIAAFEQ
+455 TGRISAFAQ

-479 VAGLLPRQDMR
+479 VAGLLPRQDTR

-519 LLKET
+519 LLTET
-524 DSAYQV
+524 NSAYQV

-535 AKPVGYKTAAAFT
+535 ATPVGYKTAVAFT

-554 GHRPILTNGDRGA
+554 GHRPILTNVDRGA
-567 GSGVGS
+567 GSSVGS
-573 DTLLAD
+573 ATLFAD
-579 AALGEDTYIHPQ
+579 AAIGQDTYIHPQ

-610 HFFAKARQAGAQV
+610 HFFAKARQSGAQV

-668 AELKTWVAHNQPT
+668 AELKAWVSQNQPT
-681 AAQSLKIDWFHLGAD
+681 ATQSLKIEWFHLGAD

-704 GMPDDGPQLLQQL
+704 GMPDDGPQLLQKL

-741 FEQLWAQNI
+741 FEQLWAQNT

-764 EALTNRL
+764 EALTTRL

-776 LGHQLFW
+776 LGNQLVW
-783 MQSAS
+783 LQSAS

-818 ARHGLPIIAR
+818 ARHGVPIIAR

-841 LYFAGDDG
+841 VYFAGDEG
-849 AALSNAIQ
+849 AALATVVQ
-857 SWLALAKQQKTPD
+857 RWLALAKQQNTPD
-870 SSQIQRQTWAQS
+870 SRQIQRQTWAQS
-882 TQQLLSKVILTKDV
+882 AQQLLSRVISAKDV

>member
-52 AYAQDALAEQ
+52 AYAQDALGEQ
-62 RAHCTIKIWSGIGPT
+62 RAQCTIKIWSGIGPT
-77 DLRKSENYWRKD
+77 DLRKPENHWRKD
-89 VSELLREAYIA
+89 VSELLREAFIA
-100 ELQPDVLI
+100 NLQPDVLI

-190 AQVQN
+190 PQVHN

-209 TPEHSAA
+209 TAEQAAA
-216 LRQKFGITRPFLL
+216 LKQKFAITRPFLL

-240 DRLVHA
+240 DRLVMA
-246 YAAQPAEIR
+246 YASLPLDLR

-270 LVHVNQLIAAAGLDA
+270 LVHVNQLIARAGLDA

-292 RITDHELCALYGLC
+292 RITDRELCALYGLC
-306 KAYILPTY
+306 KAHILPTY

-320 TALEAMACDAPTI
+320 TALEAMACGAPAI

-354 SVDSIAS
+354 SVESIAN

-373 AKLVA
+373 ATLVA
-378 HGRRQ
+378 HGRQQ

-389 DHTARKALEASERL
+389 DHTARKALEALARL
-403 EQAGVLA
+403 EKTGVLG
-410 AKTRAVV
+410 AKVR
-417 QPIAP
+417 P
-422 LTSLTAPQKLSQAST
+422 TAE
-437 LPDVRTK
+437 
-444 PNSAAALVAEI
+444 ALVAEI

-479 VAGLLPRQDMR
+479 VAGLLPRPDPR

-500 HATDSKSGI
+500 HASDSKSGI

-519 LLKET
+519 LLTET
-524 DSAYQV
+524 DPAYNV

-535 AKPVGYKTAAAFT
+535 AKPLGYKTAVAFT
-548 RRMFGE
+548 RRMFAAAQSVAAE
-554 GHRPILTNGDRGA
+554 ASMVGA
-567 GSGVGS
+567 S
-573 DTLLAD
+573 
-579 AALGEDTYIHPQ
+579 EDTYIHLQ

-653 VSQQHGAVCISQAVA
+653 VSQQDGAVCISQAVA
-668 AELKTWVAHNQPT
+668 AELKTWVAHNHPS
-681 AAQSLKIDWFHLGAD
+681 AAQNLKIDWFHLGAD
-696 IESSIPSK
+696 IENSLPST
-704 GMPDDGPQLLQQL
+704 GLPEEATQLLQQL
-717 ASAPSFLMVGTLEP
+717 AANPSFLAVGTLEP
-731 RKRHGQVLDA
+731 RKRHGQMLDA
-741 FEQLWAQNI
+741 FEQLWAQHVA
-750 PANLVIVGKPGWLT
+750 ANLIIVGKPGWLT
-764 EALTNRL
+764 EALTTRL

-776 LGHQLFW
+776 RGRQLFW
-783 MQSAS
+783 VQSAS

-798 ARCLIAASEAEGFG
+798 ASCLIAASEAEGFG

-836 AQEHA
+836 AQDHA

-849 AALSNAIQ
+849 AALAAAAQ
-857 SWLALAKQQKTPD
+857 RWLTLAQQQKTLD
-870 SSQIQRQTWAQS
+870 SRQIQRQTWAQS
-882 TQQLLSKVILTKDV
+882 AQQLLSRVISTKDV

>member
-27 VKALIRNKGTHEIV
+27 VRALIRNKGTHEIV

-62 RAHCTIKIWSGIGPT
+62 RAHCTINIWSGIGPT
-77 DLRKSENYWRKD
+77 DLRKPENHWRKD

-195 ISAALGEDIVAVDL
+195 ISAALGEDIVAVEL
-209 TPEHSAA
+209 NAEQATA
-216 LRQKFGITRPFLL
+216 LKQKFGITRPFLL

-240 DRLVHA
+240 DRLVYA

-320 TALEAMACDAPTI
+320 TALEAMACGAPTI

-354 SVDSIAS
+354 SVDSIAN

-373 AKLVA
+373 AKLVT
-378 HGRRQ
+378 HGRTQ

-389 DHTARKALEASERL
+389 DHTARKALEALDRL

-410 AKTRAVV
+410 ATKA
-417 QPIAP
+417 QP
-422 LTSLTAPQKLSQAST
+422 TAT
-437 LPDVRTK
+437 
-444 PNSAAALVAEI
+444 ALVAEI
-455 TARIAAFEQ
+455 IARIAAFEQ
-464 TPQRPAVELQETAAL
+464 TPKRPVVELQETAAL
-479 VAGLLPRQDMR
+479 VAGLLPRQDQR

-519 LLKET
+519 LLTET

-535 AKPVGYKTAAAFT
+535 AKPVGYKTAVAFT

-554 GHRPILTNGDRGA
+554 GHRPILTNEDRGA
-567 GSGVGS
+567 GSDVGS
-573 DTLLAD
+573 DAAD
-579 AALGEDTYIHPQ
+579 AALGQDTYIHPQ
-591 QGDIFL
+591 RGDIFL

-668 AELKTWVAHNQPT
+668 AELKAWVAHNQPK
-681 AAQSLKIDWFHLGAD
+681 AAQSLKINWFHLGAD
-696 IESSIPSK
+696 IESSIPST
-704 GMPDDGPQLLQQL
+704 GIPDDGAQLLQKL

-731 RKRHGQVLDA
+731 RKRHWQVLDA
-741 FEQLWAQNI
+741 FEQLWAQNT

-764 EALTNRL
+764 EALTARL
-771 STHPQ
+771 STHLQ

-783 MQSAS
+783 VQSAS

-841 LYFAGDDG
+841 LYFSGDDG
-849 AALSNAIQ
+849 AALATAIQ
-857 SWLALAKQQKTPD
+857 SWLALEKQQKTPD
-870 SSQIQRQTWAQS
+870 STQIQRQTWAQS
-882 TQQLLSKVILTKDV
+882 AQQLLSKVILTKDV

>member
-27 VKALIRNKGTHEIV
+27 VRALIRNKGTHEIV

-77 DLRKSENYWRKD
+77 DLRKSENHWRKD

-190 AQVQN
+190 DQVRN
-195 ISAALGEDIVAVDL
+195 ISAALGEDIVAVEL
-209 TPEHSAA
+209 NTEQATA
-216 LRQKFGITRPFLL
+216 LKQKFGITRPFLL

-240 DRLVHA
+240 DRLVYA

-320 TALEAMACDAPTI
+320 TALEAMACGAPTI

-373 AKLVA
+373 SMLVA

-389 DHTARKALEASERL
+389 DHTARKALEALERL
-403 EQAGVLA
+403 EQTGVLA
-410 AKTRAVV
+410 ATKA
-417 QPIAP
+417 QP
-422 LTSLTAPQKLSQAST
+422 TT
-437 LPDVRTK
+437 
-444 PNSAAALVAEI
+444 AALVAEI
-455 TARIAAFEQ
+455 TTRIAAFEQ

-479 VAGLLPRQDMR
+479 VAGLLPRQDQR

-519 LLKET
+519 LLTET

-548 RRMFGE
+548 QRMFGE
-554 GHRPILTNGDRGA
+554 GHRPILTNEDRGA

-573 DTLLAD
+573 AMLLAD
-579 AALGEDTYIHPQ
+579 AALSQDTYIHPQ
-591 QGDIFL
+591 HGDIFL

-610 HFFAKARQAGAQV
+610 HFFAEARQAGAQV

-668 AELKTWVAHNQPT
+668 AELKAWVSQNQPT

-741 FEQLWAQNI
+741 FEQLWAQNT

-764 EALTNRL
+764 EALTARL
-771 STHPQ
+771 SAHPQ
-776 LGHQLFW
+776 LGRQLFW
-783 MQSAS
+783 VQSAS

-849 AALSNAIQ
+849 AALATAIQ
-857 SWLALAKQQKTPD
+857 SWLALEKQQKTPD

-882 TQQLLSKVILTKDV
+882 AQQLLSKVILTKDV

>member
-13 ESRHRGIGRYALAF
+13 ESRTRGIGRYALAF
-27 VKALIRNKGTHEIV
+27 VKALIRNKGTHQIV
-41 VLLSDLFPESL
+41 VLLSDLFPDSL
-52 AYAQDALAEQ
+52 AEVLASLSAQREQ
-62 RAHCTIKIWSGIGPT
+62 YILKVWSGIGPT
-77 DLRKSENYWRKD
+77 DQRKPENLWRQQA
-89 VSELLREAYIA
+89 SELLREAHLA
-100 ELQPDVLI
+100 LLRPDVLI
-108 ISSLLDSP
+108 LSTFLDSP
-116 GDNTIVSVSKLAPV
+116 GDNTIVSIGKVAPI
-130 YTVAMLYDLIPLLY
+130 YTVAMLYDLIPLMY
-144 KSEYLVDPTTQ
+144 KNEYLVDPATQ
-155 DWYYERLWQFK
+155 DWYYERLWQYK

-177 SRNDGIAQLGLPA
+177 SRNDGIQQLGLPA
-190 AQVQN
+190 AKVEN
-195 ISAALGEDIVAVDL
+195 ISAALGEDIAPVSL
-209 TPEHSAA
+209 TDESVAA
-216 LRQKFGITRPFLL
+216 LNQKFGITGPFLL

-240 DRLVHA
+240 ERLLAA
-246 YAAQPAEIR
+246 YAAQPAELKR
-255 QAHQLVLAGGLNAPQ
+255 THQLVLAGGMIAPQ
-270 LVHVNQLIAAAGLDA
+270 LVHLHQLIQQAGLDTT
-285 SQVIVTQ
+285 QVIVTK
-292 RITDHELCALYGLC
+292 RITDQELCALYGLC

-320 TALEAMACDAPTI
+320 TALEAMACGAPTI

-354 SVDSIAS
+354 SVDSIAN
-361 KITQVLS
+361 KITQVLT
-368 DEAYR
+368 DEVYR
-373 AKLVA
+373 VRLAE
-378 HGRRQ
+378 HGRQQ
-383 VQTFSW
+383 VGTFSW
-389 DHTARKALEASERL
+389 DQTACKALAVLERL
-403 EQAGVLA
+403 EQAGALGTHAKA
-410 AKTRAVV
+410 AAGL
-417 QPIAP
+417 PA
-422 LTSLTAPQKLSQAST
+422 AST
-437 LPDVRTK
+437 TD
-444 PNSAAALVAEI
+444 SAARFTAAQSTPEALVAAI
-455 TARIAAFEQ
+455 TARIARLEH
-464 TPQRPAVELQETAAL
+464 TPQRLAIELKETAAL
-479 VAGLLPRQDMR
+479 VAALLPRQDPR

-500 HATDSKSGI
+500 HASDSKSGI

-519 LLKET
+519 LVKEA
-524 DSAYQV
+524 DAAYKV

-535 AKPVGYKTAAAFT
+535 AKPLGYKTAVAFT
-548 RRMFGE
+548 QKMFG
-554 GHRPILTNGDRGA
+554 
-567 GSGVGS
+567 GSEA
-573 DTLLAD
+573 LA
-579 AALGEDTYIHPQ
+579 GEDTYIHPQ

-764 EALTNRL
+764 EALTTRL

-783 MQSAS
+783 LQSAS

-836 AQEHA
+836 AQDHA
-841 LYFAGDDG
+841 MYFAGDDG
-849 AALSNAIQ
+849 AALATAIQ

-882 TQQLLSKVILTKDV
+882 AQQLLSRMILTKDV

>member
-52 AYAQDALAEQ
+52 AYAQDALGEQ
-62 RAHCTIKIWSGIGPT
+62 RAQCTIKIWSGIGPT
-77 DLRKSENYWRKD
+77 DLRKPENHWRKD
-89 VSELLREAYIA
+89 VSELLREAFIA
-100 ELQPDVLI
+100 NLQPDVLI

-190 AQVQN
+190 PQVHN
-195 ISAALGEDIVAVDL
+195 ISAALGEDIVAVEL
-209 TPEHSAA
+209 TAEQAA
-216 LRQKFGITRPFLL
+216 VLKQKFAITRPFLL

-240 DRLVHA
+240 DRLVMA
-246 YAAQPAEIR
+246 YASLPLDLR

-270 LVHVNQLIAAAGLDA
+270 LVQVNQLIDRAGLDA
-285 SQVIVTQ
+285 NQVIVTQ

-306 KAYILPTY
+306 KAHILPTY

-320 TALEAMACDAPTI
+320 TALEAMACGAPAI

-354 SVDSIAS
+354 SVESIAS

-373 AKLVA
+373 ATLVA
-378 HGRRQ
+378 HGRQQ

-389 DHTARKALEASERL
+389 DHTARKALEALVRL
-403 EQAGVLA
+403 EHNGVLGAKARPTA
-410 AKTRAVV
+410 AE
-417 QPIAP
+417 
-422 LTSLTAPQKLSQAST
+422 
-437 LPDVRTK
+437 
-444 PNSAAALVAEI
+444 ALVTEI

-479 VAGLLPRQDMR
+479 VAGLLPRLDPR

-500 HATDSKSGI
+500 HASDSKSGI

-519 LLKET
+519 LLTET
-524 DSAYQV
+524 DPAYKV

-535 AKPVGYKTAAAFT
+535 AKPLGYKTALAFT
-548 RRMFGE
+548 RRMFGAAQSVAAE
-554 GHRPILTNGDRGA
+554 ASVVGA
-567 GSGVGS
+567 S
-573 DTLLAD
+573 
-579 AALGEDTYIHPQ
+579 EDTYIHPQ

-610 HFFAKARQAGAQV
+610 YFFAKARQAGAQV

-653 VSQQHGAVCISQAVA
+653 VSQQHGAVCISRAVA
-668 AELKTWVAHNQPT
+668 AELKTWVAHSHPS
-681 AAQSLKIDWFHLGAD
+681 AAQNLKIDWFHLGAD
-696 IESSIPSK
+696 IENSLPSA
-704 GMPDDGPQLLQQL
+704 GLPEDAAQLLQQF
-717 ASAPSFLMVGTLEP
+717 AANPSFLAVGTLEP
-731 RKRHGQVLDA
+731 RKRHGQMLDA
-741 FEQLWAQNI
+741 FEQLWAQHVA
-750 PANLVIVGKPGWLT
+750 ANLIIVGKPGWLT
-764 EALTNRL
+764 EALTTRL

-776 LGHQLFW
+776 LGRQLFW
-783 MQSAS
+783 VQSAS

-798 ARCLIAASEAEGFG
+798 AGCLIAASEAEGFG

-836 AQEHA
+836 AQDHA
-841 LYFAGDDG
+841 LYFAGDEG
-849 AALSNAIQ
+849 AALAAAVQ
-857 SWLALAKQQKTPD
+857 RWLTLAQQQKTPD
-870 SSQIQRQTWAQS
+870 SRKIQRQTWAQS
-882 TQQLLSKVILTKDV
+882 AQQLLSRVISTKDV

>member
-52 AYAQDALAEQ
+52 AYAQDALGEQ
-62 RAHCTIKIWSGIGPT
+62 RAQCTIKIWSGIGPT
-77 DLRKSENYWRKD
+77 DLRKPENHWRKD
-89 VSELLREAYIA
+89 VSELLREAFIA
-100 ELQPDVLI
+100 NLQPDVLI

-190 AQVQN
+190 PQVHN
-195 ISAALGEDIVAVDL
+195 ISAALGEDIVAVEL
-209 TPEHSAA
+209 TAEQAA
-216 LRQKFGITRPFLL
+216 VLKQKFAITRPFLL

-240 DRLVHA
+240 DRLVMA
-246 YAAQPAEIR
+246 YASLPLDLR

-270 LVHVNQLIAAAGLDA
+270 LVQVNQLIDRAGLDA
-285 SQVIVTQ
+285 NQVIVTQ

-306 KAYILPTY
+306 KAHILPTY

-320 TALEAMACDAPTI
+320 TALEAMACGAPAI

-354 SVDSIAS
+354 SVESIAS

-373 AKLVA
+373 ATLVA
-378 HGRRQ
+378 HGRQQ

-389 DHTARKALEASERL
+389 DHTARKALEALVRL
-403 EQAGVLA
+403 EKTGVLG
-410 AKTRAVV
+410 AKAR
-417 QPIAP
+417 P
-422 LTSLTAPQKLSQAST
+422 TAE
-437 LPDVRTK
+437 
-444 PNSAAALVAEI
+444 ALVAEI

-464 TPQRPAVELQETAAL
+464 TPQRPVVELQDIAAL
-479 VAGLLPRQDMR
+479 VAGLLPRPDPR

-500 HATDSKSGI
+500 HASDSKSGI

-519 LLKET
+519 LLTET
-524 DSAYQV
+524 DPAYKV

-535 AKPVGYKTAAAFT
+535 AKPLGYKTALAFT
-548 RRMFGE
+548 RRMFGAAQSVAAE
-554 GHRPILTNGDRGA
+554 ASVVGA
-567 GSGVGS
+567 S
-573 DTLLAD
+573 
-579 AALGEDTYIHPQ
+579 EDTYIHPQ

-610 HFFAKARQAGAQV
+610 YFFAKARQAGAQV

-653 VSQQHGAVCISQAVA
+653 VSQQHGAVCISRAVA
-668 AELKTWVAHNQPT
+668 AELKTWVAHSHPS
-681 AAQSLKIDWFHLGAD
+681 AAQNLKIDWFHLGAD
-696 IESSIPSK
+696 IENSLPSA
-704 GMPDDGPQLLQQL
+704 GLPEDAAQLLQQF
-717 ASAPSFLMVGTLEP
+717 AANPSFLAVGTLEP
-731 RKRHGQVLDA
+731 RKRHGQMLDA
-741 FEQLWAQNI
+741 FEQLWAQHVA
-750 PANLVIVGKPGWLT
+750 ANLIIVGKPGWLT
-764 EALTNRL
+764 EALTTRL

-776 LGHQLFW
+776 LGRQLFW
-783 MQSAS
+783 VQSAS

-793 KIYAA
+793 KIYASA
-798 ARCLIAASEAEGFG
+798 SCLIAASEAEGFG

-836 AQEHA
+836 AQDHA
-841 LYFAGDDG
+841 LYFAGDEG
-849 AALSNAIQ
+849 AALAAAVQ
-857 SWLALAKQQKTPD
+857 RWLTLAQQQKTPD
-870 SSQIQRQTWAQS
+870 SRKIQRQTWAQS
-882 TQQLLSKVILTKDV
+882 AQQLLSRVISTKDV

>member
-52 AYAQDALAEQ
+52 AYAQDALGEQ
-62 RAHCTIKIWSGIGPT
+62 RAQCTIKIWSGIGPT
-77 DLRKSENYWRKD
+77 DLRKPENHWRKD
-89 VSELLREAYIA
+89 VSELLREAFIA
-100 ELQPDVLI
+100 NLQPDVLI

-177 SRNDGIAQLGLPA
+177 SCNDGIAQLGLPA
-190 AQVQN
+190 PQVQN
-195 ISAALGEDIVAVDL
+195 ISAALGEDIVAVEL
-209 TPEHSAA
+209 TAEQAAA
-216 LRQKFGITRPFLL
+216 LKQKFGITRPFLL

-240 DRLVHA
+240 DRLVMA
-246 YAAQPAEIR
+246 YASLPLDLR

-270 LVHVNQLIAAAGLDA
+270 LVHVNQLIARAGLDA

-306 KAYILPTY
+306 KAHILPTY

-320 TALEAMACDAPTI
+320 TALEAMACGAPAI

-354 SVDSIAS
+354 SVESIAN

-373 AKLVA
+373 ATLVA
-378 HGRRQ
+378 HGRQQ

-389 DHTARKALEASERL
+389 DHTARKALEALARL
-403 EQAGVLA
+403 EQTGVLG
-410 AKTRAVV
+410 AKVR
-417 QPIAP
+417 P
-422 LTSLTAPQKLSQAST
+422 TAE
-437 LPDVRTK
+437 
-444 PNSAAALVAEI
+444 ALVTEI

-464 TPQRPAVELQETAAL
+464 TPQRPVVELQETAAL
-479 VAGLLPRQDMR
+479 VAGLLPRLDPR

-500 HATDSKSGI
+500 HASDSKSGI

-519 LLKET
+519 LLTET
-524 DSAYQV
+524 DPAYNV

-535 AKPVGYKTAAAFT
+535 AKPLGYKTAVAFT
-548 RRMFGE
+548 RRMFGAARSLAAE
-554 GHRPILTNGDRGA
+554 ANVVGA
-567 GSGVGS
+567 S
-573 DTLLAD
+573 
-579 AALGEDTYIHPQ
+579 EDTYIHPQ

-610 HFFAKARQAGAQV
+610 YFFAKARQAGAQV

-668 AELKTWVAHNQPT
+668 AELKTWVAHNHPS
-681 AAQSLKIDWFHLGAD
+681 AAQNLKIDWFHLGAD
-696 IESSIPSK
+696 IENSLPST
-704 GMPDDGPQLLQQL
+704 GLPDDAAQLLQQL
-717 ASAPSFLMVGTLEP
+717 AANPSFLAVGTLEP
-731 RKRHGQVLDA
+731 RKRHGQMLDA
-741 FEQLWAQNI
+741 FEQLWAQHVA
-750 PANLVIVGKPGWLT
+750 ANLIIVGKPGWLT
-764 EALTNRL
+764 EALTTRL
-771 STHPQ
+771 SIHPQ
-776 LGHQLFW
+776 LGRQLFW
-783 MQSAS
+783 VQSAS

-798 ARCLIAASEAEGFG
+798 ASCLIAASEAEGFG

-836 AQEHA
+836 AQDHA
-841 LYFAGDDG
+841 LYFAGDEG
-849 AALSNAIQ
+849 AALAAAVQ
-857 SWLALAKQQKTPD
+857 RWLALAQQQKTPD
-870 SSQIQRQTWAQS
+870 SRQIQRQTWAQS
-882 TQQLLSKVILTKDV
+882 AQQLLSRVISTKDV

>member
-27 VKALIRNKGTHEIV
+27 VKALIRNKGAHEVV

-52 AYAQDALAEQ
+52 AYAQDALGEQ
-62 RAHCTIKIWSGIGPT
+62 RAHCMIKIWSGIGPT
-77 DLRKSENYWRKD
+77 DLRKPENHWRKD
-89 VSELLREAYIA
+89 VSELLREAFIA
-100 ELQPDVLI
+100 ELNPDVLI

-190 AQVQN
+190 AQVHN
-195 ISAALGEDIVAVDL
+195 ISAALGEDIVAIDL
-209 TPEHSAA
+209 NAEQAAA
-216 LRQKFGITRPFLL
+216 LKQKFGITRPFLL

-255 QAHQLVLAGGLNAPQ
+255 QTYQLVLAGGLNAPQ
-270 LVHVNQLIAAAGLDA
+270 LVHVNQLISQAGLDA

-320 TALEAMACDAPTI
+320 TALEAMACGAPTI

-354 SVDSIAS
+354 SVESIAS

-373 AKLVA
+373 AMLVA
-378 HGRRQ
+378 HGPRQ

-389 DHTARKALEASERL
+389 DQTARKALEALERL
-403 EQAGVLA
+403 EQSGALG
-410 AKTRAVV
+410 AK
-417 QPIAP
+417 
-422 LTSLTAPQKLSQAST
+422 
-437 LPDVRTK
+437 VRPT
-444 PNSAAALVAEI
+444 PAALVTEI
-455 TARIAAFEQ
+455 TARIAAFAQ
-464 TPQRPAVELQETAAL
+464 TSQRPAVELQETASL
-479 VAGLLPRQDMR
+479 VAGLLPRQDTL

-519 LLKET
+519 LLT
-524 DSAYQV
+524 DADAAYKV

-535 AKPVGYKTAAAFT
+535 AKPVGYKTAVAFT
-548 RRMFGE
+548 RRMFGD
-554 GHRPILTNGDRGA
+554 GRLLNLTNTEHGA
-567 GSGVGS
+567 KSSEGS
-573 DTLLAD
+573 DALSGNTSISQD
-579 AALGEDTYIHPQ
+579 AHIHPQ
-591 QGDIFL
+591 HDDIFL

-610 HFFAKARQAGAQV
+610 HFFTQARQAGAQV

-640 PELVEKYGNWLRV
+640 PELVQKYGNWLRV

-668 AELKTWVAHNQPT
+668 AELTAWVAQNQP
-681 AAQSLKIDWFHLGAD
+681 AVAQTFKIDWFHLGAD

-704 GMPDDGPQLLQQL
+704 GMPDDGPKLLQQL
-717 ASAPSFLMVGTLEP
+717 AAQPSFLAVGTLEP
-731 RKRHGQVLDA
+731 RKRHGQMLDA
-741 FEQLWAQNI
+741 FEQLWAQNVA
-750 PANLVIVGKPGWLT
+750 ANLIIVGKPGWLT
-764 EALTNRL
+764 EALTTRL
-771 STHPQ
+771 STHTQ
-776 LGHQLFW
+776 LGRQLFW
-783 MQSAS
+783 VQTAS

-798 ARCLIAASEAEGFG
+798 ASCLIAASEAEGFG

-836 AQEHA
+836 AQDHA
-841 LYFAGDDG
+841 LYFAGDEG
-849 AALSNAIQ
+849 AALATAVQ
-857 SWLALAKQQKTPD
+857 GWLALAKQQKTPD
-870 SSQIQRQTWAQS
+870 SRQIQRQTWALS
-882 TQQLLSKVILTKDV
+882 AQQLLSRVISAKDV

>member
-27 VKALIRNKGTHEIV
+27 VRALIRNKGPHEVV
-41 VLLSDLFPESL
+41 VLISDLFPESL
-52 AYAQDALAEQ
+52 AYAQDALGEQ
-62 RAHCTIKIWSGIGPT
+62 RAQCTIKVWSGIGPT
-77 DLRKSENYWRKD
+77 DLRKSENHWRKD

-100 ELQPDVLI
+100 ELKPDVLI

-190 AQVQN
+190 AQVHN

-209 TPEHSAA
+209 NAEQTAA
-216 LRQKFGITRPFLL
+216 LKHKFGITRPFLL

-240 DRLVHA
+240 DRLVYA
-246 YAAQPAEIR
+246 YATQPAEIR
-255 QAHQLVLAGGLNAPQ
+255 QTHQLVLAGGLNAPQ
-270 LVHVNQLIAAAGLDA
+270 LVHVNQLISQAGLDA

-320 TALEAMACDAPTI
+320 TALEAMAFGAPTI

-354 SVDSIAS
+354 SVESIAS
-361 KITQVLS
+361 RITQVLS

-373 AKLVA
+373 AMLVA
-378 HGRRQ
+378 HGPKQ

-389 DHTARKALEASERL
+389 DQTARQALEALERL
-403 EQAGVLA
+403 ERNGVLR
-410 AKTRAVV
+410 AKARSVV
-417 QPIAP
+417 QPIAALELSTVPQTSAP
-422 LTSLTAPQKLSQAST
+422 LSAPSRPQSTPPTA
-437 LPDVRTK
+437 V
-444 PNSAAALVAEI
+444 ALVAEI
-455 TARIAAFEQ
+455 TARIAAFAP
-464 TPQRPAVELQETAAL
+464 TSQRPAVELQETASL
-479 VAGLLPRQDMR
+479 VAGLLPRQDTR

-519 LLKET
+519 LLT
-524 DSAYQV
+524 DADAAYKV

-535 AKPVGYKTAAAFT
+535 AKPLGYKTATAFT
-548 RRMFGE
+548 RRMFGD
-554 GHRPILTNGDRGA
+554 GHLLKLTDLARGA
-567 GSGVGS
+567 ESSEGS
-573 DTLLAD
+573 DALSGNAATGQD
-579 AALGEDTYIHPQ
+579 AYIHPQ
-591 QGDIFL
+591 AGDIFL

-610 HFFAKARQAGAQV
+610 HFFNKTRQAGAQV

-668 AELKTWVAHNQPT
+668 AELRAWVAQHQP
-681 AAQSLKIDWFHLGAD
+681 AVAQSFNIDWFHLGAD
-696 IESSIPSK
+696 IESSIPST
-704 GMPDDGPQLLQQL
+704 GMPDDGPKLLQQL
-717 ASAPSFLMVGTLEP
+717 AAQPSFLAVGTLEP
-731 RKRHGQVLDA
+731 RKRHGQMLDA
-741 FEQLWAQNI
+741 FEQLWAQNVA
-750 PANLVIVGKPGWLT
+750 ANLIIVGKPGWLT
-764 EALTNRL
+764 EALTTRL
-771 STHPQ
+771 STHTQ
-776 LGHQLFW
+776 LGRQLFW
-783 MQSAS
+783 VQTAS

-798 ARCLIAASEAEGFG
+798 ASCLIAASEAEGFG

-836 AQEHA
+836 AQDHA
-841 LYFAGDDG
+841 LYFAGDEG
-849 AALSNAIQ
+849 AALATAVQ
-857 SWLALAKQQKTPD
+857 SWLVLAQQQKTPD
-870 SSQIQRQTWAQS
+870 SRQIQRQTWAQS
-882 TQQLLSKVILTKDV
+882 AQQLLSRVILTKDV

>member
-27 VKALIRNKGTHEIV
+27 VRALIRNKGAHEIV

-77 DLRKSENYWRKD
+77 DLRKPENHWRKD
-89 VSELLREAYIA
+89 VSELLREAFIA
-100 ELQPDVLI
+100 ELKPDVLI

-195 ISAALGEDIVAVDL
+195 ISAALGEDIVAVELNTDQA
-209 TPEHSAA
+209 TA
-216 LRQKFGITRPFLL
+216 LKQKFGITRPFML

-240 DRLVHA
+240 DRLVYA

-255 QAHQLVLAGGLNAPQ
+255 HAHQLVLAGGLNAPQ
-270 LVHVNQLIAAAGLDA
+270 LVHVNQLITAAGLDV

-320 TALEAMACDAPTI
+320 TALEAMACGAPTI

-373 AKLVA
+373 AMLAA
-378 HGRRQ
+378 HGRTQ
-383 VQTFSW
+383 FQTFSW
-389 DHTARKALEASERL
+389 DHTARKALEALDRL
-403 EQAGVLA
+403 ERDGVLG
-410 AKTRAVV
+410 AKPRPT
-417 QPIAP
+417 P
-422 LTSLTAPQKLSQAST
+422 
-437 LPDVRTK
+437 
-444 PNSAAALVAEI
+444 AALVTEI
-455 TARIAAFEQ
+455 TGRISAFAQ

-479 VAGLLPRQDMR
+479 VAGLLPRQDQR

-519 LLKET
+519 LLTET

-554 GHRPILTNGDRGA
+554 GHRPILTDVDRGA
-567 GSGVGS
+567 GSSVG
-573 DTLLAD
+573 AD
-579 AALGEDTYIHPQ
+579 AADSTIDQDTYIHPQ
-591 QGDIFL
+591 QCDIFL

-704 GMPDDGPQLLQQL
+704 GMPDDGPQQLQKL

-764 EALTNRL
+764 EALTTRL

-783 MQSAS
+783 LQSAS

-849 AALSNAIQ
+849 AALATAIQ
-857 SWLALAKQQKTPD
+857 SWLALEKQQKTPD

-882 TQQLLSKVILTKDV
+882 AQQLLSRMILTKDV

>member
-52 AYAQDALAEQ
+52 AYAQDALGEQ
-62 RAHCTIKIWSGIGPT
+62 RAQCTIKIWSGIGPT
-77 DLRKSENYWRKD
+77 DLRKPENHWRKD
-89 VSELLREAYIA
+89 VSELLREAFIA
-100 ELQPDVLI
+100 NLQPDVLI

-190 AQVQN
+190 PQVHN
-195 ISAALGEDIVAVDL
+195 ISAALGEDIVAVEL
-209 TPEHSAA
+209 TAEQAA
-216 LRQKFGITRPFLL
+216 VLKQKFAITRPFLL

-240 DRLVHA
+240 DRLVMA
-246 YAAQPAEIR
+246 YASLPLDLR

-270 LVHVNQLIAAAGLDA
+270 LVQVNQLIDRAGLDA
-285 SQVIVTQ
+285 NQVIVTQ

-306 KAYILPTY
+306 KAHILPTY

-320 TALEAMACDAPTI
+320 TALEAMACGAPAI

-354 SVDSIAS
+354 SVESIAS

-373 AKLVA
+373 ATLVA
-378 HGRRQ
+378 HGRQQ

-389 DHTARKALEASERL
+389 DHTARKALEALVRL
-403 EQAGVLA
+403 EHNGVLGAKARPTA
-410 AKTRAVV
+410 AE
-417 QPIAP
+417 
-422 LTSLTAPQKLSQAST
+422 
-437 LPDVRTK
+437 
-444 PNSAAALVAEI
+444 ALVTEI

-479 VAGLLPRQDMR
+479 VAGLLPRLDPR

-500 HATDSKSGI
+500 HASDSKSGI

-519 LLKET
+519 LLTET
-524 DSAYQV
+524 DPAYKV

-535 AKPVGYKTAAAFT
+535 AKPLGYKTALAFT
-548 RRMFGE
+548 RRMFGAAQSVAAE
-554 GHRPILTNGDRGA
+554 ASVVGA
-567 GSGVGS
+567 S
-573 DTLLAD
+573 
-579 AALGEDTYIHPQ
+579 EDTYIHPQ

-653 VSQQHGAVCISQAVA
+653 VSQQHGAVCISRAVA
-668 AELKTWVAHNQPT
+668 AELKTWVAHSHPS
-681 AAQSLKIDWFHLGAD
+681 AAQNLKIDWFHLGAD
-696 IESSIPSK
+696 IENSLPSA
-704 GMPDDGPQLLQQL
+704 GLPEDAAQLLQQF
-717 ASAPSFLMVGTLEP
+717 AANPSFLAVGTLEP
-731 RKRHGQVLDA
+731 RKRHGQMLDA
-741 FEQLWAQNI
+741 FEQLWAQHVA
-750 PANLVIVGKPGWLT
+750 ANLIIVGKPGWLT
-764 EALTNRL
+764 EALTTRL

-776 LGHQLFW
+776 LGRQLFW
-783 MQSAS
+783 VQSAS

-793 KIYAA
+793 KIYASA
-798 ARCLIAASEAEGFG
+798 SCLIAASEAEGFG

-836 AQEHA
+836 AQDHA
-841 LYFAGDDG
+841 LYFAGDEG
-849 AALSNAIQ
+849 AALAAAVQ
-857 SWLALAKQQKTPD
+857 RWLTLAQQQKTPD
-870 SSQIQRQTWAQS
+870 SRKIQRQTWAQS
-882 TQQLLSKVILTKDV
+882 AQQLLSRVISTKDV

>member
-27 VKALIRNKGTHEIV
+27 VRALIRNKGTHEIV

-52 AYAQDALAEQ
+52 AYAQDALGEQ
-62 RAHCTIKIWSGIGPT
+62 RAHCMIKIWSGIGPT
-77 DLRKSENYWRKD
+77 DLRKPENHWRKD

-190 AQVQN
+190 AQVHN

-209 TPEHSAA
+209 NAEQAA
-216 LRQKFGITRPFLL
+216 TLKQKFGITRPFLL

-255 QAHQLVLAGGLNAPQ
+255 QTHQLVLAGGLNAPQ
-270 LVHVNQLIAAAGLDA
+270 LVHVNQLISQAGLDA

-320 TALEAMACDAPTI
+320 TALEAMACGAPTI

-354 SVDSIAS
+354 SVESIAS
-361 KITQVLS
+361 KITQILS

-373 AKLVA
+373 AMLVA
-378 HGRRQ
+378 HGPRQ
-383 VQTFSW
+383 VETFSW
-389 DHTARKALEASERL
+389 DQTAREALEALERL
-403 EQAGVLA
+403 EQSGALR
-410 AKTRAVV
+410 AKVRSVV
-417 QPIAP
+417 QPIAALEP
-422 LTSLTAPQKLSQAST
+422 LTTPQTNTSARPQSKPPTA
-437 LPDVRTK
+437 V
-444 PNSAAALVAEI
+444 ALVAEI
-455 TARIAAFEQ
+455 TARIAAFAQ
-464 TPQRPAVELQETAAL
+464 TSQRPAVELQETASL
-479 VAGLLPRQDMR
+479 VAGLLPRQDTR

-519 LLKET
+519 LLT
-524 DSAYQV
+524 DADAAYKV

-535 AKPVGYKTAAAFT
+535 AKPVGYKTAVAFT

-554 GHRPILTNGDRGA
+554 SQTMA
-567 GSGVGS
+567 
-573 DTLLAD
+573 
-579 AALGEDTYIHPQ
+579 GEDTYIQPQ

-610 HFFAKARQAGAQV
+610 HFFNKARQAGAQV

-640 PELVEKYGNWLRV
+640 PELVQKYGNWLRV

-668 AELKTWVAHNQPT
+668 AELKAWVAQNQP
-681 AAQSLKIDWFHLGAD
+681 AVAQTFKIDWFHLGAD

-717 ASAPSFLMVGTLEP
+717 TTQPSFLAVGTLEP
-731 RKRHGQVLDA
+731 RKRHGQMLDA
-741 FEQLWAQNI
+741 FEQLWAQNVA
-750 PANLVIVGKPGWLT
+750 ANLIIVGKPGWLT
-764 EALTNRL
+764 EALTTRL
-771 STHPQ
+771 STHTQ
-776 LGHQLFW
+776 LGRQLFW
-783 MQSAS
+783 VQTAS

-798 ARCLIAASEAEGFG
+798 ASCLIAASEAEGFG

-836 AQEHA
+836 AQDHA
-841 LYFAGDDG
+841 LYFAGDEG
-849 AALSNAIQ
+849 AALATAVQ
-857 SWLALAKQQKTPD
+857 SWLAMAKQQKTPD
-870 SSQIQRQTWAQS
+870 SRQIQRQTWAQS
-882 TQQLLSKVILTKDV
+882 AQQLLSRVISAKDV